1 MIISTSFI
9 LGPRGPR
16 APVAAIFAGTG
27 RTNLKSLPV
36 ALLPNYPSS
45 LKSSMSCIPYNE
57 ARFRV
62 KSESGT
68 RHDPVKVEESD
79 NDELVDD
86 VEMLEEESDLT
97 DIEESPPVAEDTA
110 EVDEPAEEEDGPA
123 RRTRSAQE
131 SPQPVKK
138 RKRKSGFSYRQP
150 TITPLPN
157 IRQSDFYKVRRAPC
171 ALQMVV
177 N

>member
-1 MIISTSFI
+1 
-9 LGPRGPR
+9 
-16 APVAAIFAGTG
+16 
-27 RTNLKSLPV
+27 
-36 ALLPNYPSS
+36 
-45 LKSSMSCIPYNE
+45 MSCSPYNE

-86 VEMLEEESDLT
+86 DEMLEEESDLT
-97 DIEESPPVAEDTA
+97 DIDESPPVAEDTA

-131 SPQPVKK
+131 SPHPS
-138 RKRKSGFSYRQP
+138 RSESG
-150 TITPLPN
+150 
-157 IRQSDFYKVRRAPC
+157 RAGSPI
-171 ALQMVV
+171 ASQLLRPFLTSGSQTSTR
-177 N
+177 